1 VAEKL
6 LRNNDRGQA
15 RKKERRIR
23 GERAR
28 RLVSDNGGEEEEEE
42 DEILPDRLVSS
53 LGLEI
58 LGRPLW
64 GAPSN
69 SRSGKRA
76 SESALGPGNGLG
88 CGQAVTDKSRK
99 HPGRP
104 GGL

>member
-1 VAEKL
+1 MIEGKL
-6 LRNNDRGQA
+6 GRRRG
-15 RKKERRIR
+15 EFG

-88 CGQAVTDKSRK
+88 RGQAVTGMSRK
-99 HPGRP
+99 HPGRS